1 MRLALFADSAPQFLE
16 RALLA
21 EATRRAFPLEV
32 RSWAFTSPLAV
43 REELAAFAPDALLLW
58 ACTEARRFPEVE
70 PLLALPYPIY
80 CYTAVS
86 ADDGTCGSLAL
97 TCPGTLRAQVMA
109 WNGRLVALAQAHPQL
124 ALIDLDLLQ
133 ARLGR
138 QVTFD
143 ARLWEAASVAIA
155 PAALPDLARLTL
167 DALAVRAGTALHKV
181 LVTDLDNTLWSGIV
195 SEGGVASLDFEAP
208 GRAAYRR
215 WLKALAARG
224 VLLAVASHNDCSLA
238 LEALAHL
245 PPGLAAADFAA
256 IEADWGPKHAQL
268 RRIAEAL
275 HVGLDALVFID
286 DRAEERAA
294 IRAELPQVAVPE
306 VPADPALWPEAL
318 AAANLFECAQVTAD
332 DLLRA
337 TSLRDEAQRQ
347 VLAAEA
353 PDPAAYIA
361 SLQQRLTPEPLT
373 EANLERA
380 AQLTQR
386 CNQFNLRAT
395 RHTAAELVGKRG
407 WLYRLED
414 RFGDL
419 GLIAAVVVEEPP
431 GQPPFIES
439 WVISCRAL
447 HRGVEDLILEHL
459 RQTLGDF
466 RLEYVPTPR
475 NGYCAAVVL
484 AAQASRDRR

>member
-16 RALLA
+16 RALLT
-21 EATRRAFPLEV
+21 EANRRAFPLEV
-32 RSWAFTSPLAV
+32 RSWAFASPLAV

-70 PLLALPYPIY
+70 PLLALPYPLY
-80 CYTAVS
+80 CYTAVA

-97 TCPGTLRAQVMA
+97 TQPGTLRAQAMA
-109 WNGRLVALAQAHPQL
+109 WNCRLVALVQAHPQL
-124 ALIDLDLLQ
+124 ALIDLELLQ

-138 QVTFD
+138 QTTFD

-155 PAALPDLARLTL
+155 PPALPELARLTL

-181 LVTDLDNTLWSGIV
+181 LVSDLDNTLWEGIV
-195 SEGGVASLDFEAP
+195 SEVGVAGLDFEAP
-208 GRAAYRR
+208 GRTAYRR
-215 WLKALAARG
+215 WLKALSARG
-224 VLLAVASHNDCSLA
+224 VLLAVASHNDRPLA

-245 PPGLAAADFAA
+245 PPGLTAADFAHV
-256 IEADWGPKHAQL
+256 EADWGPKSKQL
-268 RRIAEAL
+268 QRIAAAL
-275 HVGLDALVFID
+275 HVGLDALVFVD

-294 IRAELPQVAVPE
+294 VRAALPQVAVPE
-306 VPADPALWPEAL
+306 LPGDPALWPEAL
-318 AAANLFECAQVTAD
+318 AEANLFECAQVTAD

-337 TSLRDEAQRQ
+337 RTLRDDAQRQ
-347 VLAAEA
+347 VLASAA
-353 PDPAAYIA
+353 PDEAAYIA

-373 EANLERA
+373 EANLARA

-395 RHTAAELVGKRG
+395 RHTAAELAGKRG

-419 GLIAAVVVEEPP
+419 GLIAAVVLEDQPS
-431 GQPPFIES
+431 QPPLIET

-447 HRGVEDLILEHL
+447 HRGVEALILAHL
-459 RQTLGDF
+459 HQTLGDF
-466 RLEYVPTPR
+466 RLEYVPTGR
-475 NGYCAAVVL
+475 NGQCEAVVL
-484 AAQASRDRR
+484 AAQAPRDRR